1 MFLGVWNQIRHS
13 WLIKMTIINTKTS
26 ETSIITNKYA
36 LKALKNDYLFCPL
49 YIIYIYIRCV
59 VKQEYTKRNSL
70 SFIHLDF
77 FLFADGGVLS
87 SLLDSGGRDICLLS
101 LPTLSSICRP
111 SLHPFSF
118 STTTF
123 SFLTPW
129 PWAWPLQV
137 LCIIFF
143 CDKSSPPGPILL
155 RRELSNGPQI
165 TGILKNYYHN
175 NYNYQL
181 SQCWIT
187 YFDTSDPMENNELT
201 TQLRADMLT
210 GWQPTSNWGY
220 KHCSTW
226 VLH

>member
-1 MFLGVWNQIRHS
+1 MLNENKTRETHVVELNYRCGFR
-13 WLIKMTIINTKTS
+13 IKFMKFTKMLKQTKT
-26 ETSIITNKYA
+26 
-36 LKALKNDYLFCPL
+36 L
-49 YIIYIYIRCV
+49 Y
-59 VKQEYTKRNSL
+59 
-70 SFIHLDF
+70 FDF
-77 FLFADGGVLS
+77 FLFAEGGVLS

-129 PWAWPLQV
+129 PWAWPLHV

-165 TGILKNYYHN
+165 TGILKTIYHN
-175 NYNYQL
+175 NYN
-181 SQCWIT
+181 SIT
-187 YFDTSDPMENNELT
+187 LLNHMFSHFWCV
-201 TQLRADMLT
+201 R
-210 GWQPTSNWGY
+210 
-220 KHCSTW
+220 K
-226 VLH
+226 